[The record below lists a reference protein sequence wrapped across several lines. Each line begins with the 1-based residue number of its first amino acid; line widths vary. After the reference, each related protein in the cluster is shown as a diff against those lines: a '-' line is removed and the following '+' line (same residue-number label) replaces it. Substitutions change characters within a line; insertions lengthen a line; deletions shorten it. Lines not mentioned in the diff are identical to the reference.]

1 MSIKEKKKKN
11 KTFSITTLIACALI
25 IIVAANII
33 VWKNRF
39 DKNVEI
45 SSLTTEMSSVSRE
58 IRTITGTA
66 SDLESRLAAEKAA
79 LASVQGNFP
88 ARFNRNDIID
98 YIINLS
104 RECKVEALPITSQG
118 WLTENTGQSHNVLK
132 LNTTIAGTYAQV
144 NDFIYKLQHGSY
156 ETLVTP
162 EISISRE
169 SPAVSADS
177 FSGVKTLVTARLNI
191 TIYARPD
198 GGQGY

>member
-1 MSIKEKKKKN
+1 MAIKEKNKN
-11 KTFSITTLIACALI
+11 KKTISMTTLIACALI

-39 DKNVEI
+39 DKNAEI
-45 SSLTTEMSSVSRE
+45 SSLTTEMSSVTRE
-58 IRTITGTA
+58 TRTITGTT

-88 ARFNRNDIID
+88 AQFNRNDIID

-104 RECKVEALPITSQG
+104 RECEVEVLPITSQG
-118 WLTENTGQSHNVLK
+118 WLAENTGQSYNVLK
-132 LNTTIAGTYAQV
+132 LNATIAGTYAQV

-162 EISISRE
+162 EISISRG
-169 SPAVSADS
+169 SPPVSAES
-177 FSGVKTLVTARLNI
+177 FSGVDTLVTAKLNI

-198 GGQGY
+198 SGQGY

>member
-1 MSIKEKKKKN
+1 MAIKEKKKKN
-11 KTFSITTLIACALI
+11 KTISITTLIACGLI

-39 DKNVEI
+39 DKNAEI
-45 SSLTTEMSSVSRE
+45 SSLTTEMSSVTRE
-58 IRTITGTA
+58 TRTITGTT

-88 ARFNRNDIID
+88 AQFNRNDIID

-104 RECKVEALPITSQG
+104 RECEVEVLPITSQG
-118 WLTENTGQSHNVLK
+118 WLAENTGQSYNVLK
-132 LNTTIAGTYAQV
+132 LNATIAGTYAQV

-169 SPAVSADS
+169 SPPVSADS
-177 FSGVKTLVTARLNI
+177 FSGVSTLVTAKLNI

-198 GGQGY
+198 SGQGY